1 MLEAARGASQRTLNM
16 EHLVR
21 SKIQPQ
27 KQRRSPVVLFLLLL
41 LWSFAIAWG
50 LTLLTELPGRT
61 ESAASENFK
70 SPEAG
75 LTDISERSQ
84 IDLIPATLIN
94 FESTGGAKAQNSIGT
109 VDVIPRRYQLGQQ
122 LYLENCATCHIG
134 LPPAVLPTQTWRDL
148 LEDSQHY
155 GRQLKP
161 LVDPERLL
169 VWDYLRSF
177 SRPITEEEQTPYRV
191 AQSRYF
197 KAIHPQVKLPQPVTM
212 GSCISCHP
220 GTGEYDF
227 RTLSSEW
234 QNAP

>member
-1 MLEAARGASQRTLNM
+1 MGQ
-16 EHLVR
+16 LVR
-21 SKIQPQ
+21 SKIQQ
-27 KQRRSPVVLFLLLL
+27 GLYKRSPVVLFMLLV
-41 LWSFAIAWG
+41 LWSVVIGWS
-50 LTLLTELPGRT
+50 LTLITALPGQT
-61 ESAASENFK
+61 EPASKNFK
-70 SPEAG
+70 SVGVDHTGITYYSQLDAANPP
-75 LTDISERSQ
+75 LPNSEQ
-84 IDLIPATLIN
+84 ITSAAT
-94 FESTGGAKAQNSIGT
+94 ENSIGT

-148 LEDSQHY
+148 LEDSEHY

-169 VWDYLRSF
+169 VWDYLRTF
-177 SRPITEEEQTPYRV
+177 SRPITEQEQTPYRV

-197 KAIHPQVKLPQPVTM
+197 KALHPQIKLPQPVTM
-212 GSCISCHP
+212 ASCISCHP
-220 GTGEYDF
+220 GTGQYDF

>member
-1 MLEAARGASQRTLNM
+1 MGQ
-16 EHLVR
+16 LVR
-21 SKIQPQ
+21 SKIQQ
-27 KQRRSPVVLFLLLL
+27 GLHKRSPVVLFILLV
-41 LWSFAIAWG
+41 LWSVVIGWS
-50 LTLLTELPGRT
+50 LTLITALPGQT
-61 ESAASENFK
+61 EPASKNFK
-70 SPEAG
+70 SVGADYTGITYYSQLDSANPP
-75 LTDISERSQ
+75 LPNSERITS
-84 IDLIPATLIN
+84 A
-94 FESTGGAKAQNSIGT
+94 STQNSIGT

-134 LPPAVLPTQTWRDL
+134 LPPAVMPTQTWRDL
-148 LEDSQHY
+148 LEDSEHY

-169 VWDYLRSF
+169 VWEYLRTF
-177 SRPITEEEQTPYRV
+177 SRPITQEEQTPYRV

-197 KAIHPQVKLPQPVTM
+197 KALHPQVKLPQPVRM
-212 GSCISCHP
+212 ASCISCHP

>member
-1 MLEAARGASQRTLNM
+1 MGQ
-16 EHLVR
+16 LVG
-21 SKIQPQ
+21 SKIQQRLQ
-27 KQRRSPVVLFLLLL
+27 KRSPVVLLLLL
-41 LWSFAIAWG
+41 VLWSVVIGWS
-50 LTLLTELPGRT
+50 LTLITALPAQT
-61 ESAASENFK
+61 APTSKNFK
-70 SPEAG
+70 SVAADFTG
-75 LTDISERSQ
+75 ISYYSQ
-84 IDLIPATLIN
+84 LDLANPPLSGSEPTVSS
-94 FESTGGAKAQNSIGT
+94 STQNALGT
-109 VDVIPRRYQLGQQ
+109 VDVVPRRYQLGQQ

-169 VWDYLRSF
+169 VWDYLRTF
-177 SRPITEEEQTPYRV
+177 SRPVIEEEQIPYRV

-197 KAIHPQVKLPQPVTM
+197 KALHPQVKLAQPVTM

>member
-16 EHLVR
+16 EHLFSSKFVR
-21 SKIQPQ
+21 GKIQSQ

-41 LWSFAIAWG
+41 LWSVAIAWG

-61 ESAASENFK
+61 ESAASKNFK
-70 SPEAG
+70 SP
-75 LTDISERSQ
+75 SRSQ
-84 IDLIPATLIN
+84 IDLIATPLLN
-94 FESTGGAKAQNSIGT
+94 FELTASAKAQNAIGT
-109 VDVIPRRYQLGQQ
+109 VDVIPRRFQLGQQ

-169 VWDYLRSF
+169 VWDYLRTF
-177 SRPITEEEQTPYRV
+177 SRPIAEQEQIPYRV

-197 KAIHPQVKLPQPVTM
+197 KALHPQIKLPQSVTM
-212 GSCISCHP
+212 ASCISCHP